1 MTSQRKVGAMSALL
15 FALVASN
22 AQAEATLDDATI
34 FAIFDQAN
42 AADIMA
48 GRLGAKYGHSEEIRA
63 LGRMVATEHE
73 AVQQMGRELAKKLGI
88 VPTPPDHD
96 TSVQEQAK
104 TVALLQSKSGAEF
117 DKVYLRNEL
126 AFHRSVI
133 DALKGSLLPA
143 IKNEEFKE
151 LIKKLLPG
159 FEHHL
164 AETQA
169 LASKLLAAN

>member
-1 MTSQRKVGAMSALL
+1 MTMQAKTGAMSVLLLALT
-15 FALVASN
+15 ASN
-22 AQAEATLDDATI
+22 VRAETPLDDATI

-42 AADIMA
+42 ATDITA
-48 GRLGAKYGHSEEIRA
+48 GRLGAKYGHSEEVRA
-63 LGRMVATEHE
+63 LGRMVAADHE
-73 AVQQMGRELAKKLGI
+73 AVQQMGRDLAKKLGV

-96 TSVQEQAK
+96 TSVQNQAK
-104 TVALLQSKSGAEF
+104 TVELLQSKSGAEF

-143 IKNEEFKE
+143 IKSEQFKA
-151 LIKKLLPG
+151 LVTKLLPG

-169 LASKLLAAN
+169 LASKLMAAN